1 MFETSID
8 NKMNNLKVDFVDC
21 CDIFD
26 SKTVDCYDNGKVLL
40 TASPVREYCSNV
52 IDALDKSDFSTDI
65 VTHPPGTQ
73 NIFCPFVYSVY
84 F

>member
-26 SKTVDCYDNGKVLL
+26 SKTVDCYERK
-40 TASPVREYCSNV
+40 
-52 IDALDKSDFSTDI
+52 KSES
-65 VTHPPGTQ
+65 Q
-73 NIFCPFVYSVY
+73 W
-84 F
+84 

>member
-26 SKTVDCYDNGKVLL
+26 SKTVDCCDNGKVLL

-73 NIFCPFVYSVY
+73 FVVCYLLLW
-84 F
+84 